1 MSKVKKEKFLRIMI
15 AIILIAIL
23 MASIGFLFAKLS
35 KNRNHSEKEIKI
47 VASNYVAYDFAR
59 AIVGES
65 LADQTDIKILLK
77 PGSEMHSFEPTPEDV
92 ANLSRADLI
101 VYNGGESEE
110 WFDKLLDTNE
120 VDKNKAIKMM
130 DLVELQQNDEGEYD
144 EHIWTSPK
152 NAITLVDKIKEKM
165 IEKYPDKKEIFEA
178 NTGLYRNELQD
189 IDSQLRLVI
198 SDANKNKLV
207 FADRFPFLYLAD
219 DYGLDYLAAFP
230 GCSEQTE
237 ADSKT
242 VAKLIDEIRNGNINV
257 ILKIELTN
265 DSLAQA
271 IAEATGA
278 KIRTL
283 NSAHN
288 ISQEDFDKNIK
299 LTDIMRDNLV
309 VIREALD

>member
-1 MSKVKKEKFLRIMI
+1 MLKVKKETILRITI
-15 AIILIAIL
+15 AAILIAIL
-23 MASIGFLFAKLS
+23 TFSVGFLFVKLA
-35 KNRNHSEKEIKI
+35 KNRNNSEKEIKI

-59 AIVGES
+59 AIVGSS
-65 LADQTDIKILLK
+65 LADKADLKLLLK
-77 PGSEMHSFEPTPEDV
+77 PGSEMHNFEPTPEDV
-92 ANLSRADLI
+92 VNLSKADLI
-101 VYNGGESEE
+101 IYNGGESEE
-110 WFDKLLDTNE
+110 WFDKLLDANE
-120 VDKNKAIKMM
+120 VDRNKTIRMM
-130 DLVELQQNDEGEYD
+130 DLVELQLNDEDEYD

-152 NAITLVDKIKEKM
+152 KAIILVDKIKEKM

-178 NTGLYRNELQD
+178 NAGLYQNELKD
-189 IDSQLRLVI
+189 IDSQLQLVI
-198 SDANKNKLV
+198 SDTNKKKLV

-242 VAKLIDEIRNGNINV
+242 VAKLIDEIRNDSINV

-265 DSLAQA
+265 DNLAQT

-278 KIRTL
+278 KIMTL

-309 VIREALD
+309 VIREALN